1 METLRLKC
9 HDPEVVRRSNQTDDG
24 QLLLRDPGRL
34 HLWRVPGAT
43 TFFIVYRQ
51 RRIGQV
57 ESVQIPVLG
66 GFVEPPILL
75 EKPFS
80 EAFTDR
86 IKDLVNKRDGTNRDI
101 VVKTPPRRDD
111 PAIIQYLTQTRLRW

>member
-1 METLRLKC
+1 METLRLTC
-9 HDPEVVRRSNQTDDG
+9 HDPEVVRRSNQTEDG
-24 QLLLRDPGRL
+24 QRLLRDPDRL

-57 ESVQIPVLG
+57 ESVKIPVLG
-66 GFVEPPILL
+66 GFIDPPILL

-101 VVKTPPRRDD
+101 VVKTPPRRDH
-111 PAIIQYLTQTRLRW
+111 PAIIQYLTQSRLRW